1 METRLS
7 RLRRMEQ
14 EQREF
19 SRAMYG
25 WNHPDNIAWAAR
37 RSDDERRRAI
47 RDWYR
52 KAESRLHYLENRLL
66 DLEERNRQHVAGT
79 PRPPKADEAE
89 AVDETRPA
97 DEPLVIRRRGDG
109 RPHAK

>member
-14 EQREF
+14 EQRDF

-25 WNHPDNIAWAAR
+25 HAPCNAAWAAR
-37 RSDDERRRAI
+37 RADDERRRAI

-52 KAESRLHYLENRLL
+52 KAENRLRYLENRLL
-66 DLEERNRQHVAGT
+66 DFEKQKRQHVAET
-79 PRPPKADEAE
+79 PRPPKADEARP
-89 AVDETRPA
+89 VDETPPA
-97 DEPLVIRRRGDG
+97 DEPLVIRRRGEG
-109 RPHAK
+109 GPHAK